1 MSFGEREGG
10 MSLQNDAIQ
19 PRNPSRRLAREVFS
33 LDLYGGGTQVWPGTY
48 AGIRLCGSVVLLT
61 KKLGDFR

>member
-33 LDLYGGGTQVWPGTY
+33 FDMCDGGTYGQGRMRVSACVG
-48 AGIRLCGSVVLLT
+48 LSCC
-61 KKLGDFR
+61 